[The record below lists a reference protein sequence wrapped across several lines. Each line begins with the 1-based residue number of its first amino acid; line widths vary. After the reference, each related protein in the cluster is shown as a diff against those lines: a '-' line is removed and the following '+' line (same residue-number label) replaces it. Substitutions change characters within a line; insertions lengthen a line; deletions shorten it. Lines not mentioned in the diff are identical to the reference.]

1 MIRRLRSTLS
11 LKRDAKVR
19 TLLLLKKKCKEKI
32 VTGMRLLFLE
42 RDIDKALRRM
52 ALEEEKNLTETVND
66 ILWKGLKDYLKQTGT
81 NHVLHRKGTVSGF
94 TPLLDKDGK
103 PVVSQSPSFPQIRN
117 AQVLQT
123 RTYAFLLHD
132 LLMNEKGVRRFCN
145 RIYAETPHIVR
156 SL

>member
-1 MIRRLRSTLS
+1 
-11 LKRDAKVR
+11 
-19 TLLLLKKKCKEKI
+19 
-32 VTGMRLLFLE
+32 MRLLFLE
-42 RDIDKALRRM
+42 RDIDKVLRRM
-52 ALEEEKNLTETVND
+52 ALEEEKNLTETVNE

-103 PVVSQSPSFPQIRN
+103 PVVSQSPSSPKIRN
-117 AQVLQT
+117 AQVLQI

-132 LLMNEKGVRRFCN
+132 LLMNEKGARRFCN
-145 RIYAETPHIVR
+145 RIYAETPHAVR

>member
-1 MIRRLRSTLS
+1 
-11 LKRDAKVR
+11 
-19 TLLLLKKKCKEKI
+19 
-32 VTGMRLLFLE
+32 MRLLFLE

-52 ALEEEKNLTETVND
+52 TLEEEKNLTETVNE

-103 PVVSQSPSFPQIRN
+103 PAVSQSPSSQIRN

-132 LLMNEKGVRRFCN
+132 LLMNEKCARRFCN
-145 RIYAETPHIVR
+145 RIYAETPHAVR

>member
-66 ILWKGLKDYLKQTGT
+66 ILYPNLR
-81 NHVLHRKGTVSGF
+81 H
-94 TPLLDKDGK
+94 
-103 PVVSQSPSFPQIRN
+103 
-117 AQVLQT
+117 
-123 RTYAFLLHD
+123 
-132 LLMNEKGVRRFCN
+132 C
-145 RIYAETPHIVR
+145 
-156 SL
+156 

>member
-1 MIRRLRSTLS
+1 MIRWLSSTLS

-103 PVVSQSPSFPQIRN
+103 PVVSQ
-117 AQVLQT
+117 
-123 RTYAFLLHD
+123 
-132 LLMNEKGVRRFCN
+132 
-145 RIYAETPHIVR
+145 
-156 SL
+156 